1 VDALYKST
9 FTLLYFTVRM
19 RWNIYSIIVAGNST
33 LDDLMM
39 HLMHTVEMFH
49 EQLDADIVEEV
60 SNLQY

>member
-1 VDALYKST
+1 
-9 FTLLYFTVRM
+9 M